1 MSATAASIAVTRQ
14 AGRTPGHL
22 LVIFLKEAKFEFL
35 KLARLPIY
43 ALSTILFPVMFY
55 VLFGLLLNRGQELSR
70 VAVAAY
76 LLATYATFG
85 VMGASL
91 FGFGVGLAGER
102 GLGWL
107 QVKQASPMP
116 PFAYFFAKTVVC
128 MTFSLIIVL
137 LLMTLGALFGGVH
150 LALPQAVRLAATLV
164 AGSITFCAMGMAIGY
179 FAGPSSA
186 PTIVNLIYL
195 PLSFCSGLWI
205 PIQGLPGFLQT
216 IAPFLPPFHLGQLAL
231 HVIGADTRGSIAGH
245 WEALAAFA
253 LICLG
258 IARIGYQRDEGKTY
272 G

>member
-1 MSATAASIAVTRQ
+1 MSVTVTAIPRPV
-14 AGRTPGHL
+14 AGRTPGHTT
-22 LVIFLKEAKFEFL
+22 VIFLNEARYEFL

-43 ALSTILFPVMFY
+43 ALSTIMFPVMFY
-55 VLFGLLLNRGQELSR
+55 ILFGLLMNRGQELSR
-70 VAVAAY
+70 VGVATY

-107 QVKQASPMP
+107 QVKRASPMP

-137 LLMTLGALFGGVH
+137 ILMTLGLLFGGVH
-150 LALPQAVRLAATLV
+150 LTLPQGMQLAATLV
-164 AGSITFCAMGMAIGY
+164 FGSITFCSMGMAIGF

-186 PTIVNLIYL
+186 PAIVNMIYL
-195 PLSFCSGLWI
+195 PLSFASGLWI
-205 PIQGLPGFLQT
+205 PIQALPNFFQK

-231 HVIGADTRGSIAGH
+231 SIIGADTRGSAIGH
-245 WEALAAFA
+245 WEAMAAFA

-258 IARIGYQRDEGKTY
+258 IARIGYLRDEGKTY